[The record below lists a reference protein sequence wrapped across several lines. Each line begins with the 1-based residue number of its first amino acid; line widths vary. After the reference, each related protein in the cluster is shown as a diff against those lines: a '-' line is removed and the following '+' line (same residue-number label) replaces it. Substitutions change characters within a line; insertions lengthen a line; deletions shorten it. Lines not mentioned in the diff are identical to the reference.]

1 MVIFIIIAVI
11 SHEIQRLSVNNSLW
25 MSAADTVRIV
35 LHPLHDAFQNLLKM
49 VMMFTSNSNHSVTS
63 RDIVVQFPIPVVF
76 PAGPIAGMGAIRTVC
91 TATEAKPKKRVKREI
106 DWERERKGRRME
118 GRKAGTKGGR
128 EGGRRM
134 EGREG
139 GREREGWW
147 KAEREERRK
156 KRTVSQSSWFLLCWT
171 FSVKPMHWFSCLVLK
186 PWTKFTQIVFKCVSL
201 GCGSESHQSNI

>member
-106 DWERERKGRRME
+106 DWDREERKE
-118 GRKAGTKGGR
+118 DGR
-128 EGGRRM
+128 EESRN
-134 EGREG
+134 EGRERGREKDGRKG
-139 GREREGWW
+139 GRERERDGGRQRG
-147 KAEREERRK
+147 KKGGRRGPFPK
-156 KRTVSQSSWFLLCWT
+156 VSGFFYVQHFLSSQCIDLAA
-171 FSVKPMHWFSCLVLK
+171 
-186 PWTKFTQIVFKCVSL
+186 
-201 GCGSESHQSNI
+201 

>member
-106 DWERERKGRRME
+106 DWDREERKE
-118 GRKAGTKGGR
+118 DGR
-128 EGGRRM
+128 EESRN
-134 EGREG
+134 EGRERG
-139 GREREGWW
+139 REKDGRKEGREREREGWW

-156 KRTVSQSSWFLLCWT
+156 KRTVSQSSWFLLCST